1 MVNVKKIG
9 GEGAQN
15 FIKNFKPNCLIVV
28 THPGC
33 GHCRMLKP
41 TLDKV
46 YTDMKK
52 MYTGDAEIFDLHGD
66 AAQIAKSSIPVL
78 EAVDGYP
85 TLLISRENMRNPIVY
100 SGDRTKEDIIK
111 FMTDNLNIKK
121 SNRTNKTKK
130 SKKSK
135 KNKKPLKKSRKRN

>member
-1 MVNVKKIG
+1 MVKVKKFG
-9 GEGAQN
+9 GEGAET

-85 TLLISRENMRNPIVY
+85 TLLISNKSNTKPLVY
-100 SGDRTKEDIIK
+100 SGDRSKEDIIK
-111 FMTDNLNIKK
+111 FMTDNLDIKK
-121 SNRTNKTKK
+121 STRLNKTKK

-135 KNKKPLKKSRKRN
+135 KNKKRRKKSRKRN